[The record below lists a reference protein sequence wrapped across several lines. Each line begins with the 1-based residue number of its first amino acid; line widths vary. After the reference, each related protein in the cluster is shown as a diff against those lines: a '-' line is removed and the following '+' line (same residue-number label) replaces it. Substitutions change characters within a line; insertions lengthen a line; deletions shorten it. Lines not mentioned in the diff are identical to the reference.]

1 MDRKVAD
8 SVLRII
14 ADQALLDV
22 GDIRPE
28 ATLDELG
35 MDSLAM
41 AETVFALEE
50 RFDIRIP
57 FSPAAADGAGG
68 AGSSDSGPMQGRVAD
83 VVALVEGLV
92 AARRDHGA

>member
-50 RFDIRIP
+50 RFDIQIP
-57 FSPAAADGAGG
+57 FSPAAADGADGDHG
-68 AGSSDSGPMQGRVAD
+68 AMQGCVAD